1 MSYKLALTKIFIQ
14 EAEESLDD
22 ANIKQRMDSIWQNIR
37 SDSGLR
43 LTDAG
48 YMFLTEKIKLK
59 EYDIPFPK
67 DLEFTSQV
75 YIFLDNFIDCPYY
88 LTKNSII
95 VFSEKKSFEL
105 MLFSGDVKKFGTI
118 KAINRQKNEKTG

>member
-48 YMFLTEKIKLK
+48 YMFLTEQVKLK